1 MRGLSM
7 FWILIGLAVAVGA
20 WLVSLYNSMVKRK
33 NHVEDGWSGIDVQ
46 LKRRHNLIPNLVNT
60 VKKYASHEKGV
71 MESVTRLRN
80 VSKSAGETT
89 ANQEQLVSNALS
101 GLMVQVEA
109 YPDLKADA
117 NFRDLQK
124 QLADIESE
132 IQYSRRYYNGAV
144 REYNTLI
151 QSFPALMIAQKFG
164 FAEAEFFELEDNDE
178 ARSVPKVDFE

>member
-1 MRGLSM
+1 MRGGTM
-7 FWILIGLAVAVGA
+7 FWVFLGAVIAIGV
-20 WLVSLYNSMVKRK
+20 WLVSLYNRMVKRK

-60 VKKYASHEKGV
+60 VKKYASHEKEV
-71 MESVTRLRN
+71 MESVTKLRN
-80 VSKSAGETT
+80 VSGNANNAT
-89 ANQEQLVSNALS
+89 ANQEQLISNAIS

-124 QLADIESE
+124 QLSDIETE
-132 IQYSRRYYNGAV
+132 IQYARRYFNGAV

-151 QSFPALMIAQKFG
+151 QSFPAVLLSLIHI
-164 FAEAEFFELEDNDE
+164 
-178 ARSVPKVDFE
+178 

>member
-1 MRGLSM
+1 MRGNSM
-7 FWILIGLAVAVGA
+7 FWILLGLVIAVGF
-20 WLVSLYNSMVKRK
+20 WLVSLYNRMVKRK

-60 VKKYASHEKGV
+60 VKKYASHEKEV
-71 MESVTRLRN
+71 MESVTKLRN
-80 VSKSAGETT
+80 VSGNTKDTS
-89 ANQEQLVSNALS
+89 ANQEQLISNALS

-124 QLADIESE
+124 QLSDIETE
-132 IQYSRRYYNGAV
+132 IQYARRYFNGAV

-151 QSFPALMIAQKFG
+151 QSFPAVLIAQKFG
-164 FAEAEFFELEDNDE
+164 FDEAEFFELEENDA
-178 ARSVPKVDFE
+178 AREVPNVDFD

>member
-1 MRGLSM
+1 MRGSSM
-7 FWILIGLAVAVGA
+7 FWVVIGAVIVVGI
-20 WLVSLYNSMVKRK
+20 WLVSLYNRMVKRR

-60 VKKYASHEKGV
+60 VKKYASHEKDV

-80 VSKSAGETT
+80 ITKSATESS
-89 ANQEQLVSNALS
+89 ASQEQLISNALS

-109 YPDLKADA
+109 YPELKADA

-124 QLADIESE
+124 QLSEIESE
-132 IQYSRRYYNGAV
+132 IQYARRYFNGAV

-151 QSFPALMIAQKFG
+151 QSFPAVLIANKFG
-164 FAEAEFFELEDNDE
+164 FDEAEFFELDDNDV
-178 ARSVPKVDFE
+178 ARNVPQVDFK